1 MGIQRRQFSKAF
13 KAKVAL
19 EAIRGDGSINELA
32 SKHKV
37 HPTQILLW
45 KKHALEK
52 LPDLFVDGRAKPAGG
67 EADLAQ
73 ELYQQIGQMKVELDF
88 LKKKFGLHG

>member
-19 EAIRGDGSINELA
+19 EAIQGHESINALA
-32 SKHKV
+32 SRHKV
-37 HPTQILLW
+37 HPTQIILW
-45 KKHALEK
+45 KQHALEK
-52 LPDLFVDGRAKPAGG
+52 LPDLFVDGRAKPDNGDG
-67 EADLAQ
+67 DLTK

>member
-13 KAKVAL
+13 KAKIAL
-19 EAIRGDGSINELA
+19 EAIRGDESLNELA
-32 SKHKV
+32 SRHQV

-52 LPDLFVDGRAKPAGG
+52 LPDLFVDGRAKPSDG
-67 EADLAQ
+67 EAELAK
-73 ELYQQIGQMKVELDF
+73 ELYRQIGQMKVELDF